1 MAIASDPAR
10 GTELPLPVELVQE
23 SPVELRRSPSLVS
36 VVVPL
41 FNEEATLAALY
52 EEVRAAL
59 DPKGL
64 AWEIIY
70 VDDGST
76 DKSHQELVRLHAAHT
91 NVRVV
96 RLRRN
101 FGKAVALSAGF
112 EAAAGEVIVTMDADL
127 QDDPAEI
134 PLLLEK
140 LEEGYD
146 LVSGWK
152 CDRRDPFARRLFSR
166 VYNGTTGIVTGVRL
180 HDMNCGLKIYRAEVL
195 ENVRLYGDLHR
206 FVPVL
211 AHHLGFRTAEIPV
224 NHRPRLNGRSRYG
237 IERYARGF
245 FDLLTVAYLGRYR
258 HRPLHFFGGIG
269 MILGTAGSAI
279 LLYLTILKLSG
290 SAIGGRPLLMLGI
303 LLVVVGIQFFSL
315 GLVGEMLTSNHAE
328 KAAATNAG
336 RAHVRDVLS

>member
-1 MAIASDPAR
+1 
-10 GTELPLPVELVQE
+10 
-23 SPVELRRSPSLVS
+23 VS

-41 FNEEATLAALY
+41 FNEEATVAALY
-52 EEVRAAL
+52 DEVRAAL

-237 IERYARGF
+237 LERYARGF

-269 MILGTAGSAI
+269 MLLGAIGSTI
-279 LLYLTILKLSG
+279 LLYLTVLKLSG

-328 KAAATNAG
+328 KAAATSTG
-336 RAHVRDVLS
+336 RAHVRDSLR